1 MRTVLLISFLCF
13 LHLGGNA
20 QIITV
25 SQGDTLLRIE
35 QNGTIRDYSHNYM
48 GVITQNG
55 WIQNGQNLSIGRIDE
70 STGKIYNSLEDEIGF
85 FNGSQLFDYDSS
97 LVATVN
103 GNSIYDSENNLVA
116 SFYGMIALKALFL
129 TLFYF

>member
-13 LHLGGNA
+13 LHLSGNA

-35 QNGTIRDYSHNYM
+35 ENGTIRDYSHNYM